1 LAFARTV
8 FSNLKPGGRL
18 IAYNDN
24 PLTPEDGYVSHA
36 EFGFVRSVEQPRHEG
51 SVVHYQFGAWG
62 FDNFWLSPSTYAQ
75 VFAEAGLVEFRFV
88 AASADI
94 GCHPDAAL
102 WRRFIDTCPIIGL
115 EARRP

>member
-1 LAFARTV
+1 MIVTTIFR
-8 FSNLKPGGRL
+8 
-18 IAYNDN
+18 
-24 PLTPEDGYVSHA
+24 
-36 EFGFVRSVEQPRHEG
+36 
-51 SVVHYQFGAWG
+51 
-62 FDNFWLSPSTYAQ
+62 
-75 VFAEAGLVEFRFV
+75 FAEAGLVEFRFV